1 MDDTTKR
8 IIERVSIRFPKP
20 TRIPTGQVCSVFYDC
35 FQLTPS
41 ELARLAADA
50 MGDLDHDAF
59 DIVVGIA
66 YSGILYAAAVA
77 GGRKVAILQKDDR
90 IFGPDLKGQR
100 VVIADD
106 VVCTG
111 AHLRE
116 AARRVIEEGGIVVG
130 YACIIDRS
138 GGVFADGIAVDQT
151 KPVSP
156 LWSAFQTDM
165 E

>member
-8 IIERVSIRFPKP
+8 TIERVSIRFPKP

-50 MGDLDHDAF
+50 VGDLDHDAF
-59 DIVVGIA
+59 DIVVGVA

-111 AHLRE
+111 AHLRN
-116 AARRVIEEGGIVVG
+116 AARRVAEEGGIVVG
-130 YACIIDRS
+130 YSCIIDRS
-138 GGVFADGIAVDQT
+138 GGAFAKGVLSEQSTEPA
-151 KPVSP
+151 P

>member
-8 IIERVSIRFPKP
+8 TIERVSIRFPKP

-35 FQLTPS
+35 YQLTPS

-50 MGDLDHDAF
+50 VGDLDHDAF

-111 AHLRE
+111 SHLRD
-116 AARRVIEEGGIVVG
+116 AAERVREEGGIVVG
-130 YACIIDRS
+130 FSCIIDRS
-138 GGVFADGIAVDQT
+138 GGAFTNGVAVNQT
-151 KPVSP
+151 NQPAP

>member
-1 MDDTTKR
+1 MEDTTKS
-8 IIERVSIRFPKP
+8 IIERIAIRFPKP

-35 FQLTPS
+35 FQLAPN

-50 MGDLDHDAF
+50 VGHLDHDTF
-59 DIVVGIA
+59 DMVLGIA
-66 YSGILYAAAVA
+66 YSGILFGAAVA
-77 GGRKVAILQKDDR
+77 GGRKVAILQKDGR

-106 VVCTG
+106 VVQMG
-111 AHLRE
+111 ARMRN
-116 AARRVIEEGGIVVG
+116 AAALVREEGGIVVG
-130 YACIIDRS
+130 FACIIDRS
-138 GGVFADGIAVDQT
+138 KGNFECGSEKEAD
-151 KPVSP
+151 KKP